1 MSTDNEDVE
10 LLVSRWIAV
19 PRSFTK
25 SIGDVDTN
33 KHAELAVDDVKS
45 PESEIARKAYAFC
58 KGTAAGASIQSQHAL
73 MVLRS
78 LSLNRENGKNGLKRK

>member
-1 MSTDNEDVE
+1 MSTSNEDGE

-33 KHAELAVDDVKS
+33 KHGELAVDGVKS
-45 PESEIARKAYAFC
+45 PESEIAKEGVCFLQRNSC
-58 KGTAAGASIQSQHAL
+58 
-73 MVLRS
+73 RS
-78 LSLNRENGKNGLKRK
+78 K